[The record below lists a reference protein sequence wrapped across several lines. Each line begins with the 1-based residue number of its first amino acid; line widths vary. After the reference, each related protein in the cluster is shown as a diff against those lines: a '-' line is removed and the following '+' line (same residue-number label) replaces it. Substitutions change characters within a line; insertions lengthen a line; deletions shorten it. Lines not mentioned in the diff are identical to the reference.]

1 MSSLMKSNAATQ
13 ENPIFDVPIPVPP
26 SLALSSR
33 LEELEPPEEAAEVAE
48 VTEVAEVAEGVEG
61 TFNLFKL
68 NSF

>member
-26 SLALSSR
+26 SLALSSG

-48 VTEVAEVAEGVEG
+48 LAEVAEGVEG

>member
-26 SLALSSR
+26 SLALSSG
-33 LEELEPPEEAAEVAE
+33 LEELEPPEEAAEVTE
-48 VTEVAEVAEGVEG
+48 VTEVTEVAEGVEG
-61 TFNLFKL
+61 TFNVFKL

>member
-26 SLALSSR
+26 SLALSSG